1 MTSDPAGGDVW
12 RVLTWNVRGHDRPNV
27 AALAEV
33 VEGYAPDVVALQEI
47 RTGQASELAGRLG
60 WRHRWALKHY
70 AFTPLMPWLAEGHAL
85 ITPHA
90 LDDTVV
96 RTISPGV
103 STWTYRRRI
112 VLAGTVRRGG
122 AAVRIYDTH
131 LAAHDHPDERIAQA
145 KRVAGFIVAD
155 GARSRVVAGDLNADG
170 EIEVIRE
177 LRAAGL
183 DDPGG
188 GPTHPSSVPSRRF
201 DYILVPNGST
211 VVERHQPDGGA
222 EWLELSD
229 HLPVLLGFTLPA

>member
-60 WRHRWALKHY
+60 WRHQWALKHY

-131 LAAHDHPDERIAQA
+131 LAAHDHPDERIAL
-145 KRVAGFIVAD
+145 RVH
-155 GARSRVVAGDLNADG
+155 L
-170 EIEVIRE
+170 
-177 LRAAGL
+177 LH
-183 DDPGG
+183 
-188 GPTHPSSVPSRRF
+188 T
-201 DYILVPNGST
+201 
-211 VVERHQPDGGA
+211 GA
-222 EWLELSD
+222 EIRIGERRVGGNEELLVGGT
-229 HLPVLLGFTLPA
+229 HRPRPTTGGTCIVRVYATPVNVQ